1 MDTFR
6 AIKSSEIF
14 CRFVVASVAR
24 VSRKSTEK
32 NCLKLKE
39 ISSRMELLRSAFF
52 DAIFFLPVS
61 SGGDGNAFP
70 YEE

>member
-32 NCLKLKE
+32 KLLKTERNIKPNG
-39 ISSRMELLRSAFF
+39 ITPFGFF
-52 DAIFFLPVS
+52 
-61 SGGDGNAFP
+61 
-70 YEE
+70 

>member
-14 CRFVVASVAR
+14 CRFVVASVAW